1 MSVITI
7 LTCNLLN
14 VTGPSAQVAVLFAAL
29 PSARTA
35 YVLARQMGGDTALM
49 ATIITV
55 TTLVAVVTMPLF
67 ATSLKITTMLAQ

>member
-1 MSVITI
+1 
-7 LTCNLLN
+7 
-14 VTGPSAQVAVLFAAL
+14 
-29 PSARTA
+29 
-35 YVLARQMGGDTALM
+35 MGGDTALM